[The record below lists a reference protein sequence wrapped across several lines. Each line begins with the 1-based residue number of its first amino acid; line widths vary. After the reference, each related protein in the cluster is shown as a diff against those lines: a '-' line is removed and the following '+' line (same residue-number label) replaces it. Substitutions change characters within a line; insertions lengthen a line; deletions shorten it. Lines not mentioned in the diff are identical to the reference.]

1 MIFNGIIITMH
12 CIGAQPETC
21 LQIQVA
27 ICLAVDKVTVSG
39 LLFSYLLSGTNAFTN
54 LSKRPCK
61 QPLELLTFEY
71 GKVQQYSYNDYDTI
85 VVRFLVKTPTD
96 GLKMAH
102 GMICNTRSIITCYFI

>member
-21 LQIQVA
+21 LQIQVT

-61 QPLELLTFEY
+61 RGSAF
-71 GKVQQYSYNDYDTI
+71 
-85 VVRFLVKTPTD
+85 
-96 GLKMAH
+96 
-102 GMICNTRSIITCYFI
+102 SIICLKWVGLSSKLPRRSYRTFVSIVTCLANE